1 MIRPAFFPA
10 LAVVAGIV
18 VSAAAQSRPD
28 FSGVWTA
35 DVTVAP
41 PPNAPGV
48 PAAVPQRPDTG
59 ALSTGDMGS
68 GWGSPLT
75 ITQSQEQLAV
85 ELRLFTR
92 YDGQQ
97 QPRFVYA
104 LDGSESRNT
113 YMPGHASQVRTSRAA
128 WEGQTLRIVTQ
139 YPGVDPA
146 TGKPFT
152 TEVTSTLE
160 LRSPSELVIESTRG
174 GVLGG
179 QPTRGSTTY
188 RKK

>member
-1 MIRPAFFPA
+1 VIRPACFPA
-10 LAVVAGIV
+10 LAIVAGLA

-35 DVTVAP
+35 DATVAP
-41 PPNAPGV
+41 AANAPGV
-48 PAAVPQRPDTG
+48 PAAVPERPDTG
-59 ALSTGDMGS
+59 ALSKGDMGG

-75 ITQSQEQLAV
+75 ITQTQEQLVV

-92 YDGQQ
+92 YDGQP
-97 QPRFVYA
+97 QPRFVYL

-113 YMPGHASQVRTSRAA
+113 YMPGHATQVRTSRVA
-128 WEGQTLRIVTQ
+128 WEGETLRIVTQ

-146 TGKPFT
+146 TGKPFV
-152 TEVTSTLE
+152 TEVTSKLA

-174 GVLGG
+174 AVLGG
-179 QPTRGSTTY
+179 QATTGSTTY